1 MIDFFIDLFTDP
13 MFLSVFRILFET
25 AFIWFPILCLF
36 IAWELWVRYVQAI
49 FFSKQKYVLLEI
61 KVPREVFKSP
71 QAAEFFINS
80 LSQTGGESNW
90 YEKYWKGQ
98 VRSWFSLE
106 ITSINGAVHFFIWTK
121 VGHKAVI
128 EANLYSQY
136 PGIEVY
142 ETEDYTLPV
151 SYNPEINTVWAT
163 EFDLTKPDVF
173 PIKTYIDY
181 GLEKNPEEE
190 YKIDP
195 LTPLIEFLGSIPRD
209 QQVWIQILV
218 RAHKE
223 ENKDPVTGKLVDLR
237 WAKAAQTEI
246 DKIISSAKGEKDKE
260 GKLVPGTGRQL
271 TDVEKETINA
281 LGRSISKKGFDV
293 GMRAVYI
300 TPKDSFNP
308 SNIGGIIGGITHF
321 NSSLNGFKPARGS
334 SDKYSFFLLAWK
346 DRSQKKKHEEKA
358 DLLDKYKRRAYFH
371 KPFKSPHFVLN
382 SEELATIFHF
392 PGGVSVT
399 PTFSR
404 IESKKAEAPSNL
416 PV

>member
-1 MIDFFIDLFTDP
+1 MLKFFTDIFTNP
-13 MFLSVFRILFET
+13 IFLTVLKTLWKT
-25 AFIWFPILCLF
+25 AFIWFPILCLL
-36 IAWELWVRYVQAI
+36 IIWELWVRYVQAL

-80 LSQTGGESNW
+80 LHQNGGEGNW

-106 ITSINGAVHFFIWTK
+106 ITSINGSVHFYVWTK
-121 VGHKAVI
+121 VGHRSVL

-136 PGIEVY
+136 PGIEIF
-142 ETEDYTLPV
+142 ETDDYTLPI
-151 SYNPEINTVWAT
+151 SYNPDINTIWAT

-181 GLEKNPEEE
+181 GLEKDPKEE

-195 LTPLIEFLGSIPRD
+195 ITPLIEFLGGIPRD

-218 RAHKE
+218 RSHKDE
-223 ENKDPVTGKLVDLR
+223 DIDPTTGKSVDLR
-237 WAKAAQTEI
+237 WAKAAQKEI
-246 DKIISSAKGEKDKE
+246 DTIINSAKGEKDKD
-260 GKLVPGTGRQL
+260 GKIVPGTGRQL
-271 TDVEKETINA
+271 TDVERETINA
-281 LGRSISKKGFDV
+281 LGRSVSKKGFDV
-293 GMRAVYI
+293 GMRAIYI
-300 TPKDSFNP
+300 APKDSFNP

-321 NSSLNGFKPARGS
+321 NSSLNGFKPARGVA
-334 SDKYSFFLLAWK
+334 DNYSFFLLAWK
-346 DRSQKKKHEEKA
+346 PRSAKAKHEEKA
-358 DLLDKYKRRAYFH
+358 DLLDKYKKRAYFH
-371 KPFKSPHFVLN
+371 SPLKSPHFVLN
-382 SEELATIFHF
+382 SEELATLFHF

-399 PTFSR
+399 PSFGR